1 MIFTPAPAPMRL
13 AMKALAVLCRSATV
27 TSFITARITASVTG
41 PTAAQRD
48 ASPAFLHGRVIAP
61 DGGSHEIRFKTLNGY
76 SLTVLSALAMA
87 QHLLNPTNQAGVF
100 TPSALMGQDFIYSL
114 PGTTRL

>member
-1 MIFTPAPAPMRL
+1 MRL
-13 AMKALAVLCRSATV
+13 AMKTLAVLCRSAAV
-27 TSFITARITASVTG
+27 TCFITARVPAAVIG

-48 ASPAFLHGRVIAP
+48 ASPAYLYGRATGP
-61 DGGSHEIRFKTLNGY
+61 GGRSHEIRFKTLNGY

-87 QHLLNPTNQAGVF
+87 EHLLAPTNQAGTF
-100 TPSALMGQDFIYSL
+100 TPAALMGQYFIYSL